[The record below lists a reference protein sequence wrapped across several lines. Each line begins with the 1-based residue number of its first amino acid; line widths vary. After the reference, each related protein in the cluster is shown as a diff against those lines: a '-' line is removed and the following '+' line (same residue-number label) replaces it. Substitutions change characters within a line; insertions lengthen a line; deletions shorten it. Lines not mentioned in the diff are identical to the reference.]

1 MRKHSEIA
9 ADIIASLR
17 QLASGLQ
24 EMVDRLDEEAQTTPT
39 PVTEEMPAAPSSDS
53 VTLEQVRKVLAS
65 LSVAGH
71 SEEIKNLIAK
81 YGATRL
87 SDIAPEHYAEVL
99 KEAESI
105 GK

>member
-1 MRKHSEIA
+1 MRNQSAIA
-9 ADIIASLR
+9 ADVIASLR

-24 EMVDRLDEEAQTTPT
+24 EMADSLNKEAQATPAS
-39 PVTEEMPAAPSSDS
+39 VTENVPDAPSSDS
-53 VTLEQVRKVLAS
+53 VTLEQVRTVLAS

-71 SEEIKNLIAK
+71 SEEIRSLIAK

-87 SDIAPEHYAEVL
+87 SDIAPEHYASVL